1 MKKFD
6 YKTRLWIEE
15 VYTEKPKA
23 KKRTA
28 KMKMTPTNEKETED
42 AISKQEPNEHAD
54 DTAPE

>member
-1 MKKFD
+1 MKKFN

-15 VYTEKPKA
+15 VYTEPKA

-54 DTAPE
+54 DTAAE

>member
-15 VYTEKPKA
+15 VYTEKPKV

-28 KMKMTPTNEKETED
+28 KMKMTPTNEKEEQD
-42 AISKQEPNEHAD
+42 AISKQERDEHAD
-54 DTAPE
+54 DTASE